1 MDTDHLPIL
10 DEVSQQKKRGVLL
23 VLTGPS
29 GSGKDAVLTKLQ
41 ELLPQTIKII
51 TTTSRAMRGKESEGH
66 PYHFVSRERFEE
78 LIAEG
83 AFFEWVEFRG
93 EYYGTQKKTLTD
105 ALENGNDV
113 IWKIEAKGVKN
124 IKDKIKQMVPRVV
137 FVFLTT
143 DSIEMMRKR
152 VEVDEGEEGAKTR
165 FNEALVVW
173 EMKQYEDCDY
183 LVVNNDHGLDTT
195 VSKIQA
201 ILEAKRLQV
210 LPPHTAKELQ
220 K

>member
-1 MDTDHLPIL
+1 METDQLPIL
-10 DEVSQQKKRGVLL
+10 DELAKQKKRGVLL

-29 GSGKDAVLTKLQ
+29 GSGKDTVLAKLQ
-41 ELLPQTIKII
+41 ERSPEMVKIV
-51 TTTSRAMRGKESEGH
+51 TTTSRSMREKESEGH
-66 PYHFVSRERFEE
+66 PYYFVTRERFEE

-113 IWKIEAKGVKN
+113 VWKIEAKGVKN
-124 IKDKIKQMVPRVV
+124 IKEKIKQMVPRVV

-143 DSIEMMRKR
+143 DSVEMMKKR
-152 VEVDEGEEGAKTR
+152 VEQDEGEEGAKTR

-183 LVVNNDHGLDTT
+183 LVVNNDHNLDET
-195 VSKIQA
+195 VSKIQS
-201 ILEAKRLQV
+201 IIEAKRLQV
-210 LPPHTAKELQ
+210 LP
-220 K
+220 

>member
-1 MDTDHLPIL
+1 MDQLPIL
-10 DEVSQQKKRGVLL
+10 EEVEKQKKRGILL

-29 GSGKDAVLTKLQ
+29 GSGKDTVLAKLQ
-41 ELLPQTIKII
+41 DRSSQFVKIV
-51 TTTSRAMRGKESEGH
+51 TTTSRPMRDKESEGH
-66 PYHFVSRERFEE
+66 PYHFVSRSHFEE

-93 EYYGTQKKTLTD
+93 ELYGTQKKTLTD
-105 ALENGNDV
+105 ALEQGADV

-143 DSIEMMRKR
+143 NSIEMMRER
-152 VEVDEGEEGAKTR
+152 VRSDEGEEGAKTR

-183 LVVNNDHGLDTT
+183 LVVNNDHDLEST
-195 VSKIQA
+195 VEKIEA
-201 ILEAKRLQV
+201 ILEAKRLEI
-210 LPPHTAKELQ
+210 LPQEQ
-220 K
+220 KS

>member
-1 MDTDHLPIL
+1 MDQLPIL
-10 DEVSQQKKRGVLL
+10 EEVAKQKNRGVLL

-29 GSGKDAVLTKLQ
+29 GARKDTVLSKLQ
-41 ELLPQTIKII
+41 ERSPQMIKIV
-51 TTTSRAMRGKESEGH
+51 TTTSRAMREKESEGH
-66 PYHFVSRERFEE
+66 PYHFVSRDQFEE

-93 EYYGTQKKTLTD
+93 ELYGTQKKTLLD
-105 ALENGNDV
+105 ALKDGHDV

-143 DSIEMMRKR
+143 DSVDTMRNR
-152 VEVDEGEEGAKTR
+152 VRQDEGEEGAKTR
-165 FNEALVVW
+165 FNEPLVVW

-183 LVVNNDHGLDTT
+183 LVANKDHDLDAT
-195 VSKIQA
+195 VSSIEA
-201 ILEAKRLQV
+201 ILQSKRLQV
-210 LPPHTAKELQ
+210 IPSEKE
-220 K
+220 